1 MDGEHGDA
9 KMSIVLK
16 VIYRFSSILSKVP
29 VEFFAET
36 EQTILLLAWNH
47 KLPQMDKTILKKKN
61 NARGITGPDFKRRYK
76 VPVTQIVLLA

>member
-1 MDGEHGDA
+1 MGRINAA

-16 VIYRFSSILSKVP
+16 VIYRFNSILSKVP
-29 VEFFAET
+29 VEFFAKT

-47 KLPQMDKTILKKKN
+47 KLPQMDKTILKEN

>member
-1 MDGEHGDA
+1 MLL
-9 KMSIVLK
+9 KFLLLK
-16 VIYRFSSILSKVP
+16 VIYRFNSILSKIP

-47 KLPQMDKTILKKKN
+47 RLPQMDKTILKKKN
-61 NARGITGPDFKRRYK
+61 NARGMTGPDFKRHYK

>member
-1 MDGEHGDA
+1 MLL
-9 KMSIVLK
+9 KFLLLK
-16 VIYRFSSILSKVP
+16 VIYRFNSILSKIP

-47 KLPQMDKTILKKKN
+47 KLPQMDKTILKKN
-61 NARGITGPDFKRRYK
+61 NARGMTGPDFKRRYK